1 MNPPTKTN
9 KLKPIDINH
18 FAFYQGAQG
27 IPFTETS
34 REIDAL
40 HRQMQSKL
48 DEDSAHKQKPLEAV
62 IEKLEHVQDR
72 VEGAWL
78 EIEQRLGPHSPP
90 VVTAILVGFLALAAQ
105 IIDSI
110 MLGPGL
116 DAVGI
121 SEPVVQFIAAF
132 GLASLSSLVFHL
144 VLESFTNHQLD
155 LVIKI
160 AFRILGAFT
169 VVALIGWG
177 VLRGFQVRFSADLN
191 QNPLGRFLGEHPIL
205 SSIFFCFVTLAVPL
219 VGAAAIHYAQPRIY
233 DWLCWKRAKGEHDGL
248 HSALSDARKKLE
260 AERSSLDHQKSQL
273 DAQKQTWQSSAAQY
287 HDRGD
292 KRGARQVP
300 QWLVVLK
307 AAVWSL
313 VGLAVAFVVGPI
325 LPVLYAVLPAGAG
338 IAGFLYYRHR
348 RFHPTYDQFKGQEN
362 THFAVSTDRSQPRII
377 EPATPRLLPPPEDK
391 DEDSNR

>member
-1 MNPPTKTN
+1 MNLPTKTN
-9 KLKPIDINH
+9 KLRPVDINH

-40 HRQMQSKL
+40 HRQIQSKL

-78 EIEQRLGPHSPP
+78 EIVERLGPHSPP
-90 VVTAILVGFLALAAQ
+90 VVTAILVSFLALAAQ
-105 IIDSI
+105 VIDSI

-121 SEPVVQFIAAF
+121 SEPAIQYMAAF
-132 GLASLSSLVFHL
+132 GLASLSSLCFHL
-144 VLESFTNHQLD
+144 VHETFLNTKLD
-155 LVIKI
+155 AATKI
-160 AFRILGAFT
+160 VWRILGAFA

-177 VLRGFQVRFSADLN
+177 VLRGFQVRFSAELN

-205 SSIFFCFVTLAVPL
+205 SSIFFCFVTLAAPL
-219 VGAAAIHYAQPRIY
+219 VGAAAIHYAQPQIY
-233 DWLCWKRAKGEHDGL
+233 NWICWKRAKGEYDGL
-248 HSALSDARKKLE
+248 HSTLSDARKKLE
-260 AERSSLDHQKSQL
+260 AERAALTYQKSQL
-273 DAQKQTWQSSAAQY
+273 DARKQTWQSSAAQY

-292 KRGARQVP
+292 KRGARQIP
-300 QWLVVLK
+300 EWLVYLK
-307 AAVWSL
+307 ATLWSL
-313 VGLAVAFVVGPI
+313 VGLAAAFVVGPF
-325 LPVLYAVLPAGAG
+325 LPVLYALLPAGAG

-348 RFHPTYDQFKGQEN
+348 RFHPTYGQFKGQEN
-362 THFAVSTDRSQPRII
+362 THFAVSTDRLQPRVI
-377 EPATPRLLPPPEDK
+377 EPPTPKLLPPPEDK
-391 DEDSNR
+391 DENPNR